1 MQKYLIDELHDAE
14 KRIKKLR
21 DDSSDQEFR
30 AMLNNVLQ
38 PVRSMIDEYEHDK
51 QEDWEDMTCLVL
63 KETRDRLEDLIGPV
77 TLRSGEVPKARDT
90 VPCMMEFKDSDIS
103 Q

>member
-1 MQKYLIDELHDAE
+1 MQTYLIDELHAAE

-38 PVRSMIDEYEHDK
+38 PVHSMIDEYEHDR
-51 QEDWEDMTCLVL
+51 QRGWEDMTCLVL
-63 KETRDRLEDLIGPV
+63 QETRKRLEEITGAD
-77 TLRSGEVPKARDT
+77 TMRSGDLT
-90 VPCMMEFKDSDIS
+90 VEE
-103 Q
+103 